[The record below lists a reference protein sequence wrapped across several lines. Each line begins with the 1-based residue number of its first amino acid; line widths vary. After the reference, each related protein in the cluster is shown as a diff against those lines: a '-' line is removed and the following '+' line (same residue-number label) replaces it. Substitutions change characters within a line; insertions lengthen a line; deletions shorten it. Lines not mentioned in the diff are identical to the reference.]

1 MTTKHTLASGQTTKV
16 PQLPQS
22 YITANISTSQTKKT
36 FRSPLIVSTTMP
48 LLDFPPE
55 VVENVV
61 HELVS
66 VAGVNEAWKLR
77 GVCGE

>member
-1 MTTKHTLASGQTTKV
+1 MTTKHTSASGQTTKV
-16 PQLPQS
+16 PQSPQP
-22 YITANISTSQTKKT
+22 YIKANMSTSQTKNIKT
-36 FRSPLIVSTTMP
+36 SPPIVSAVMS
-48 LLDFPPE
+48 LLDFPVE
-55 VVENVV
+55 VFENVV

>member
-16 PQLPQS
+16 PQPLQS
-22 YITANISTSQTKKT
+22 YVKANISTSQTEKT
-36 FRSPLIVSTTMP
+36 IMP
-48 LLDFPPE
+48 LPDFPAE
-55 VVENVV
+55 VFENIV

-77 GVCGE
+77 GVCRE